1 MAPPK
6 ISENLPMLTKLVRW
20 VQNPGI
26 VIDGPVFRLHHQASS
41 LIIMLGFV
49 FISMENYL
57 DTKAIVCHNAAT
69 AYAKQYC
76 WIHGYSYIHPN
87 IQDKAAGCYV
97 DQTYISSVE
106 DSPITTYYMWLPYL
120 LSLLFFLCKLPHS
133 IWKKY
138 FENNMISQILGGRDE
153 NWDNVGSPIKHEGGG
168 GDNQGG
174 KKNKNNQQNS
184 SKKETKVSKPL
195 EIARKYI
202 EYRRKFNSYHHTF
215 AFWEIFNIVTTIIS
229 IQVTHWLLNRKFWSY
244 GLEVIYYLNHYQ
256 GYQEQ
261 GEKLHDPMCEVFP
274 TEVGCQLNVGSQPGK
289 IDTNNFLCIL
299 GNNMFNQ
306 KYFFLLW
313 LWWMALLLI
322 SIIGLLY
329 RLMRITFPLFSKMI
343 LKRKVHGPSLGGVRM
358 TSGESFVLE
367 MLIDNL
373 TRTPKLI
380 DELVKEVSVRLQ
392 EIEYREEFVGCNNF
406 SEDATHDRDEDN
418 APLISKTNDR
428 RKDSFPP
435 VNHSQSGNLKA
446 SNDDAQDTTTSSKR
460 LSLEKPPN
468 YSLIEREDHLKK
480 NNNIQLV
487 EINEITKDKDHNEIV
502 PNVESEKEKTPK
514 LKKKNKK
521 KVEKV
526 PTSSTPFK
534 DETIPLI
541 ASPIDSV
548 LPNFN
553 EISEAGDIETDDHV
567 DGFPPNAL
575 CKREWL

>member
-6 ISENLPMLTKLVRW
+6 ITEQLPLLTKLVRW

-26 VIDGPVFRLHHQASS
+26 VIDGPLFRLHHQASS

-57 DTKAIVCHNAAT
+57 DTKAIVCHNSAS

-76 WIHGYSYIHPN
+76 WLHGYSYIHPS
-87 IQDKAAGCYV
+87 IQDKATGCYV
-97 DQTYISSVE
+97 DQRYISSPE

-138 FENNMISQILGGRDE
+138 FENNMISQILGGREE
-153 NWDNVGSPIKHEGGG
+153 NWENVGVIVKHEGGG
-168 GDNQGG
+168 GDSQGQGG
-174 KKNKNNQQNS
+174 KKNKNNQQNNF
-184 SKKETKVSKPL
+184 KKEAKVNKPF
-195 EIARKYI
+195 EIASKFI
-202 EYRRKFNSYHHTF
+202 EYRRKFNAYHHTF
-215 AFWEIFNIVTTIIS
+215 AFWEVFNIVTTIIS

-244 GLEVIYYLNHYQ
+244 GLEVLHYLNHYQ
-256 GYQEQ
+256 GYQQQ

-274 TEVGCQLNVGSQPGK
+274 TEVGCQLNVGAAPGK

-313 LWWMALLLI
+313 LWWMILLI
-322 SIIGLLY
+322 ISIMGLMY
-329 RLMRITFPLFSKMI
+329 RLMRITFPLFSKVV
-343 LKRKVHGPSLGGVRM
+343 LKRKVHGQSLGGVRM

-380 DELVKEVSVRLQ
+380 DELVKEVSSRLQ
-392 EIEYREEFVGCNNF
+392 EIEYREEFGGCSNF
-406 SEDATHDRDEDN
+406 TEEDTCERDEDI
-418 APLISKTNDR
+418 APLINKNKDKPKNSSPAENHINSSSPKAPNKDEISTN
-428 RKDSFPP
+428 P
-435 VNHSQSGNLKA
+435 
-446 SNDDAQDTTTSSKR
+446 SNR
-460 LSLEKPPN
+460 LSMEKPPN

-480 NNNIQLV
+480 NNDVKLV
-487 EINEITKDKDHNEIV
+487 EINEINKDNIEIV
-502 PNVESEKEKTPK
+502 PNIECEKEKNP
-514 LKKKNKK
+514 KKKNKK
-521 KVEKV
+521 KQEKL
-526 PTSSTPFK
+526 PTSSTPLK
-534 DETIPLI
+534 DATIPLI
-541 ASPIDSV
+541 ASPADPVFPKCNELPVTVNIEID
-548 LPNFN
+548 
-553 EISEAGDIETDDHV
+553 AQV
-567 DGFPPNAL
+567 DGFPPSYL